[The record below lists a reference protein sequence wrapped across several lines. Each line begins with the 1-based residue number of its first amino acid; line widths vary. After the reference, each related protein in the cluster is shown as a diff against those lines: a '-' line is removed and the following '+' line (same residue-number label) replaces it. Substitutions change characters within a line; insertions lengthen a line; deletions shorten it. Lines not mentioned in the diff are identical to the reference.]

1 MEGGDDGEGVAVM
14 SSDGSYR
21 DILYG
26 REHDDGNDLT
36 KPCTFVGCGGAMHFK
51 PRLNEAGAPHTLEWR
66 WQATWL
72 CKENPAHV
80 EIATAADE
88 REAARRR

>member
-1 MEGGDDGEGVAVM
+1 M

-26 REHDDGNDLT
+26 RDHDGGNGLT
-36 KPCTFVGCGGAMHFK
+36 KPCTFDGCGATMHFK
-51 PRLNEAGAPHTLEWR
+51 PRLKEAGAPHTLEWP

-72 CKENPAHV
+72 CRENAAHFEV
-80 EIATAADE
+80 APAADE
-88 REAARRR
+88 REAARRP